1 VLLLEVSTRR
11 AATWVRCDPE
21 SLIVIMD
28 RTVEA
33 IAFGRSL
40 TFRNLARI
48 LHQFSGSTRELIS
61 TSDVIPHKGKIGH
74 SFVSTT
80 ELLAPKSE
88 KKHLEAGAALDY
100 DLSL

>member
-1 VLLLEVSTRR
+1 MLLLEVSTRR
-11 AATWVRCDPE
+11 APTWVRCDPE

-28 RTVEA
+28 RGGHRPSVDHSH
-33 IAFGRSL
+33 FG
-40 TFRNLARI
+40 I
-48 LHQFSGSTRELIS
+48 VPGFSTSSQVQREELIP

-88 KKHLEAGAALDY
+88 KKHLEADAALDY